1 MAGFDGEIVLP
12 YLNEIEFYYWKLQ
25 MLKGKGELS
34 KVRKVV
40 GVRSK
45 LKGTLLF
52 FRKFGI

>member
-1 MAGFDGEIVLP
+1 MAGFDGEIVLR
-12 YLNEIEFYYWKLQ
+12 YLNEIEFYYWKLK
-25 MLKGKGELS
+25 MLKGKEELS